1 MRNRTLSALICA
13 AVLTIPV
20 ATSASRLH
28 AAAATPAAATAA
40 ATSPGVSNLMARDLL
55 GVPGKEVRMLTVEY
69 APGGSS
75 RPHRHNAQVFVYVLQ
90 GSLRMQ
96 VRGLPAVTLK
106 AGDTFYESPDDV
118 HEVSANASETE
129 PAKFLVF
136 TVKDKSAPVSSPSS
150 QRPQS

>member
-1 MRNRTLSALICA
+1 MRIRTAAALICA
-13 AVLTIPV
+13 AVFTV
-20 ATSASRLH
+20 AVGSSASRLH
-28 AAAATPAAATAA
+28 AETATLAASAAASASPA
-40 ATSPGVSNLMARDLL
+40 VNDLMARDLV
-55 GVPGKEVRMLTVEY
+55 GVAGKEVRMLTVEY

-75 RPHRHNAQVFVYVLQ
+75 PSHRHDAEVFVYVLQ

-106 AGDTFYESPDDV
+106 AGDTFYESPHDV
-118 HEVSANASETE
+118 HEVSANASDTE

-136 TVKDKSAPVSSPSS
+136 MVKDKAAPVSSPPS